1 MSELLV
7 WGGKLVDVER
17 RQLVEGD
24 VLIREGRIVAVG
36 PSARDGASAEA
47 VKLDARGLVV
57 APGLIDMHVHL
68 REPGQTA
75 KETIATGTA
84 AAVAGGFTT
93 VVCMP
98 NTSPPIDSP
107 SAVRWVMHRAE
118 AEARCRVLV
127 TGAITVGQKGEELA
141 PIGSLKE
148 AGVVA
153 ITDDGRC
160 IQNHGLMRRALE
172 YAAMFRLPVLDHC
185 EDESLTADGVMHEGK
200 YSCMLGLIGRPAEG
214 EEIIIARNIL
224 LAERTGCHVHCQHVS
239 CAGSVE
245 LLRQARARGVP
256 ISGEACPH
264 HFTLTDAAV
273 AGSEVFWAEDGR
285 EIAER
290 FAEGERPEWPMYDTR
305 FKMSPPLRSA
315 EDREAI
321 LEALADGTLSVI
333 ATDHAPHTWDEKEV
347 EFDFAPDGIIGLE
360 TALALSLDR
369 LYHTGRMTLPEVI
382 ARMTIGPAQVLG
394 LQDRGR
400 IVPGMLGDLTLID
413 PDRVWTYRVAE
424 GRSKATNS
432 PFDGWKLKGK
442 AVVTVIGGEIA
453 WHEADF
459 SVPTQAVMA
468 D

>member
-1 MSELLV
+1 MSDLLV
-7 WGGKLVDVER
+7 RGGKIVDVER

-24 VLIREGRIVAVG
+24 VWIHEGRIAAVG
-36 PSARDGASAEA
+36 PSAAAEA
-47 VKLDARGLVV
+47 PSGVPELDAQGLVV

-107 SAVRWVMHRAE
+107 STVRWVMHRAE
-118 AEARCRVLV
+118 TEARCRVLV
-127 TGAITVGQKGEELA
+127 AGAITAGLKGEELA
-141 PIGSLKE
+141 PIGSLRE

-153 ITDDGRC
+153 ITDDGHC
-160 IQNHGLMRRALE
+160 VQNHGLMRRALE

-185 EDESLTADGVMHEGK
+185 EDLSLTADGVMHEGK
-200 YSCMLGLIGRPAEG
+200 YSCMLGLIGRAAEG
-214 EEIIIARNIL
+214 EEVIVARNIL

-245 LLRQARARGVP
+245 LLREARARGVP
-256 ISGEACPH
+256 VSGEACPH

-273 AGSEVFWAEDGR
+273 AGSEVFWTEDGR
-285 EIAER
+285 EMAER
-290 FAEGERPEWPMYDTR
+290 YADGERPEWPMYDTR
-305 FKMSPPLRSA
+305 FKMNPPLRSA

-321 LEALADGTLSVI
+321 LQALAEGILTVI
-333 ATDHAPHTWDEKEV
+333 ASDHAPHTWDEKEV

-369 LYHTGRMTLPEVI
+369 LYHTGRMSLPEVI
-382 ARMTIGPAQVLG
+382 ARMTIGPAEVLG
-394 LQDRGR
+394 LKELGR
-400 IVPGMLGDLTLID
+400 IAPGMQGDLTLID
-413 PDRVWTYRVAE
+413 PDRVWVYEAAR
-424 GRSKATNS
+424 GKSKATNS
-432 PFDGWKLKGK
+432 PFDRWKLKGK
-442 AVVTVIGGEIA
+442 AVATVVGGKIA
-453 WHEADF
+453 WHEVDF
-459 SVPTQAVMA
+459 PVPTRAAV
-468 D
+468 